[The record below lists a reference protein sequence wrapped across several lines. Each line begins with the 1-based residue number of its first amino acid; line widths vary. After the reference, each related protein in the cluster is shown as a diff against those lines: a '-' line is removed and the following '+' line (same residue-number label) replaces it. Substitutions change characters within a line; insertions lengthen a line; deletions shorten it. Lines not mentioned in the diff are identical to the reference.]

1 MMILTTLSRHTSN
14 SWNDLIK
21 LPMHLVLGLF
31 NTLKAQFEEENKQQK
46 EAEKKQKEQTRMPNM
61 PNMANL
67 GIPSSGSFKVPNIN
81 VPRM

>member
-31 NTLKAQFEEENKQQK
+31 NTLKAQFDE
-46 EAEKKQKEQTRMPNM
+46 EKKQQEKAEKEKTSSMPRMPSSIS
-61 PNMANL
+61 L
-67 GIPSSGSFKVPNIN
+67 PSTGNIKVPSM
-81 VPRM
+81 PRF

>member
-31 NTLKAQFEEENKQQK
+31 NTLKAQFDE
-46 EAEKKQKEQTRMPNM
+46 EKKQQEKAEKEKTSSMPRMPSSIS
-61 PNMANL
+61 L
-67 GIPSSGSFKVPNIN
+67 PSSGSIKMPSM
-81 VPRM
+81 PRF